1 MAIDTPTRQLAAAFR
16 AYVDLDADRRH
27 HIVDTLIEE
36 RAGRLLE
43 HSLLWQILRQL
54 LYPLLK
60 YDDAVRIADEVA
72 GLSGLDVFGQVS
84 AELGLRVEVQG
95 LEHVPKSGVVFVVA
109 NHPTGI
115 ADGIAVHDALL
126 PVRPDLC
133 FMANRDAIRVADGLA
148 DIIIPVDWR
157 KEFRTKAKTRETVQ
171 YLTKAAKQQRAVVV
185 FPSGRLAYMTWRGL
199 RERPWL
205 STAVSLARRYGAPIV
220 PLHINSRNSW
230 LYYAL
235 AQISNEL
242 RDITVFNELLN
253 KCGARVGMAF
263 GPPIDP
269 ADLAADP
276 DHAIQRLQALV
287 EGRFFQKVEK
297 K

>member
-1 MAIDTPTRQLAAAFR
+1 MAIDVPTKQLAAALR
-16 AYVDLDADRRH
+16 TYVDVDVDRHH

-36 RAGRLLE
+36 RAGRLLD
-43 HSLLWQILRQL
+43 HPLIWQMLRQL
-54 LYPLLK
+54 IYPLLK
-60 YDDAVRIADEVA
+60 YHDAVRIADEVA
-72 GLSGLDVFGQVS
+72 GLPGFDVFGHVS
-84 AELGLRVEVQG
+84 ADLGLRVETEG
-95 LEHVPKSGVVFVVA
+95 LEHVPKSGFIFVVA

-115 ADGIAVHDALL
+115 ADGIAVYDALSS
-126 PVRPDLC
+126 VRPDLC

-157 KEFRTKAKTRETVQ
+157 KEYRTKAKTRETVQ
-171 YLTKAAKQQRAVVV
+171 CLTRAVKEERAIIV
-185 FPSGRLAYMTWRGL
+185 FPSGRLAYMTWDGL

-205 STAVSLARRYGAPIV
+205 STAVSLARRYGAPIL
-220 PLHINSRNSW
+220 PLQIDSRNSW

-253 KCGARVGMAF
+253 KRGAKIGMTF

-269 ADLAADP
+269 DTLAQDPDLATE
-276 DHAIQRLQALV
+276 QLQTMVENRLL
-287 EGRFFQKVEK
+287 K

>member
-1 MAIDTPTRQLAAAFR
+1 MAIDSPTKQLAAALR
-16 AYVDLDADRRH
+16 AYIDLDVDRQH

-36 RAGRLLE
+36 RAGRLLD
-43 HSLLWQILRQL
+43 HPFLWQVLRQL

-60 YDDAVRIADEVA
+60 YDDAVRIAHDVA
-72 GLSGLDVFGQVS
+72 ALPGRDVFGHVS
-84 AELGLRVEVQG
+84 AELGLRIETEG
-95 LEHVPKSGVVFVVA
+95 LQHIPKSGFVFVVA

-115 ADGIAVHDALL
+115 ADGIAVYDALL

-133 FMANRDAIRVADGLA
+133 FMANRDAIRVADGLS

-157 KEFRTKAKTRETVQ
+157 KEYRTKAKTRETVQ
-171 YLTKAAKQQRAVVV
+171 YLTNASKQQRAVVV

-205 STAVSLARRYGAPIV
+205 STVVTLARRYGAPIV

-230 LYYAL
+230 LYYTL

-253 KCGARVGMAF
+253 KRGARIGMAF
-263 GPPIDP
+263 GPSIDP
-269 ADLAADP
+269 ADLEADP
-276 DHAIQRLQALV
+276 DLAIQQLQALV
-287 EGRFFQKVEK
+287 ENQLFK

>member
-1 MAIDTPTRQLAAAFR
+1 M
-16 AYVDLDADRRH
+16 
-27 HIVDTLIEE
+27 
-36 RAGRLLE
+36 
-43 HSLLWQILRQL
+43 LRQFL
-54 LYPLLK
+54 NPLLK

-72 GLSGLDVFGQVS
+72 DLPGRDVFGHVS
-84 AELGLRVEVQG
+84 AELELRVNVQG
-95 LEHVPKSGVVFVVA
+95 GHHVPESGFVFVVA

-115 ADGIAVHDALL
+115 ADGIAVFDALL
-126 PVRPDLC
+126 PLRPDLC
-133 FMANRDAIRVADGLA
+133 FMANRDAIRVADGLT

-171 YLTKAAKQQRAVVV
+171 FLNRAAKEERTVVV

-205 STAVSLARRYGAPIV
+205 STVVTLARRYGAPIV
-220 PLHINSRNSW
+220 PLHIDSRNSW

-235 AQISNEL
+235 AQVSHEL

-253 KCGARVGMAF
+253 KRGARIDMTLGAPM
-263 GPPIDP
+263 DP

-276 DHAIQRLQALV
+276 DLAIQQLQGLV
-287 EGRFFQKVEK
+287 ENRLFK